1 MLESK
6 MNWLVNN
13 QLIDEPTN
21 IHSSPI
27 VNRMLAKRKIHSK
40 EEAESFLYPTKKQ
53 LHDPFLFDEMDAAVN
68 RIHKAIQTQEK
79 VMIYGDYDA
88 DGVTSTAIMVSV
100 LRKMGAD
107 VDYYI
112 PNRFTEGY
120 GPNELAFQA
129 IKAHGVG
136 LIITVDNG
144 IAAPKEAKL
153 ARELGM
159 DLIITDHHEEQDEL
173 PESVA
178 MIHPKLSADYPFNHL
193 AGAGVALKLAH
204 ALTGELQDDYLALA
218 SIGTVAD
225 LVPMIGENRVI
236 VKEGLKALT
245 YTKMPGL
252 MALKNIG
259 KLKGHMT
266 TENIGFVIGPRLNAV
281 GRLQDAGLAVDLLLE
296 DDAVLAAEMALEIDQ
311 INKERQKL
319 VQQIFEEA
327 NEMIEANYLDD
338 HVFIIAKKDWNPGV
352 LGIVA
357 SRIINKY
364 NRPTLM
370 LSIDDT
376 QQVAKGSARSIPAFD
391 IFKHGM
397 ELKHLFVHFGGH
409 PQAAGMTVRTED
421 IEELRHELNRKAA
434 SELTPADFHPT
445 LQIEEEINW
454 EEVDMDFPE
463 LVEMLAPFGMDN
475 NRPVFQINNV
485 EIKELRKI
493 GAKSNHLK
501 LTGIAGGKQ
510 LEAVGFQIGD
520 VVDRLSMGSKI
531 DLAGEVQINEWNG
544 NRKLQVLLK
553 DLRCNE
559 WQLFDFRGKRFTL
572 PPTISPDEL
581 TAIYFQPENKPEE
594 SEYLTVHAESVDEL
608 NQLQEHK
615 HLLIHDLPNRLEEL
629 ENVLGRLSFHTLY
642 ACYQIERSSYFE
654 RFPSREVF
662 KDLFKTIKKHQIIQ
676 QQQRYLLAEAKK
688 MSEDDLDFIIQV
700 FFDLDFV
707 KIIDGDIFYI
717 DQIEPKQLSESI
729 TYQQRLN
736 RIKMEK
742 TLYYSN
748 YNELKEWISMRR
760 GRQGKEGVVLHGL

>member
-1 MLESK
+1 
-6 MNWLVNN
+6 MNWLVND
-13 QLIDEPTN
+13 QLIDEPTQ
-21 IHSSPI
+21 IHPSPI

-40 EEAESFLYPTKKQ
+40 EEAETFLYPTKKQ
-53 LHDPFLFDEMDAAVN
+53 MHDPFLFEEMDTAVK
-68 RIHKAIQTQEK
+68 RIHKAIQTNEK

-88 DGVTSTAIMVSV
+88 DGVTSTAILVSV
-100 LRKMGAD
+100 LRNMGAD

-129 IKAHGVG
+129 IKAHGVS

-144 IAAPKEAKL
+144 IAAPEEAKL
-153 ARELGM
+153 AIELGM

-178 MIHPKLSADYPFNHL
+178 MIHPKLSNQYPFNDL

-204 ALTGELQDDYLALA
+204 ALTGKLDDDYLALA

-236 VKEGLKALT
+236 VREGLKALT
-245 YTKMPGL
+245 HTKLPGL

-259 KLKGHMT
+259 KLTGAMT

-296 DDAVLAAEMALEIDQ
+296 KDAVLAAEMALEIDQ

-327 NEMIEANYLDD
+327 DEMIETNYSDD
-338 HVFIIAKKDWNPGV
+338 QILVIAKEDWNPGV

-364 NRPTLM
+364 HRPTLM
-370 LSIDDT
+370 LSIDNT

-421 IEELRHELNRKAA
+421 IDELRRELNQQAE

-445 LQIEEEINW
+445 LQIEEVIDW

-463 LVEMLAPFGMDN
+463 LVEMLAPFGMNN
-475 NRPVFQINNV
+475 NRPVFQINDV

-501 LTGIAGGKQ
+501 LSGNAGGKRI
-510 LEAVGFQIGD
+510 EAVGFQIGD
-520 VVDRLSMGSKI
+520 VVDRLSTGSKI

-553 DLRCNE
+553 DVRCKE
-559 WQLFDFRGKRFTL
+559 WQLFDFRGKKFNL
-572 PPTISPDEL
+572 PSSVSPDEL
-581 TAIYFQPENKPEE
+581 AVIYFQPENKPKEMNFSAFHVE
-594 SEYLTVHAESVDEL
+594 NTTDLHYLE
-608 NQLQEHK
+608 EHK
-615 HLLIHDLPNRLEEL
+615 HLLIHDLPNTLEEL

-642 ACYQIERSSYFE
+642 VCYQIERSSYFE
-654 RFPSREVF
+654 RFPSREAF
-662 KDLFKTIKKHQIIQ
+662 KDLFITIKEHQIIEY
-676 QQQRYLLAEAKK
+676 QQRQLLAEAKK
-688 MSEDDLDFIIQV
+688 VSEDELDFMLQV

-707 KIIDGDIFYI
+707 NIVDGDIYCL
-717 DQIEPKQLSESI
+717 DQTKPKQLSESV

-748 YNELKEWISMRR
+748 YKELKEWISMRR